1 MAILLTTT
9 SVSGASSILIPG
21 SNYSLFY
28 SSVDTNNLPI
38 VEARITQGGGVC
50 LNNAI

>member
-1 MAILLTTT
+1 MAILLTST
-9 SVSGASSILIPG
+9 SVNGASSIPIGG
-21 SNYSLFY
+21 STYSLFY
-28 SSVDTNNLPI
+28 STVDTSSLPI